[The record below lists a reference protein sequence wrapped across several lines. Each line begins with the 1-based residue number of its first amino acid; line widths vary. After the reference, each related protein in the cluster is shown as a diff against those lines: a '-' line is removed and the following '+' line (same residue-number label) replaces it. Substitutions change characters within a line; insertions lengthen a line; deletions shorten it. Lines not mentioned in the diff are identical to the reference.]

1 MIMLRVARELN
12 PVTAG
17 GWKGVMVAM
26 AVVATLTLTGC
37 ADDDM
42 VDLRDFVAQE
52 KAKPAGRIPPLPAF
66 ETYVTVP
73 YAAGHLRDPFMPF
86 MEAVDEAG
94 AQGDTQAAQSSVRP
108 PSTHKPE
115 PLEKFPLDA
124 LKFVGL
130 LERQGE
136 RWAIITAPDKL
147 VHRVK
152 VGNYLGENY
161 GKIVSITETKIEL
174 METVSN
180 GLGGWVERP
189 ATLSVVE

>member
-1 MIMLRVARELN
+1 MMVIALTSTALLTACTGNDMDDLTSYVAS
-12 PVTAG
+12 V
-17 GWKGVMVAM
+17 
-26 AVVATLTLTGC
+26 
-37 ADDDM
+37 
-42 VDLRDFVAQE
+42 
-52 KAKPAGRIPPLPAF
+52 KARPAGRIPPLPAF

-73 YAAGHLRDPFMPF
+73 YVAAHLRDPFMPY
-86 MEAVDEAG
+86 MAAADTG
-94 AQGDTQAAQSSVRP
+94 APPAQVSTQQSSIRP
-108 PSTHKPE
+108 PVTHKPE
-115 PLEKFPLDA
+115 PLEKFPLDG

-136 RWAIITAPDKL
+136 RWAIIMAPDKL

-174 METVSN
+174 VETISN
-180 GLGGWVERP
+180 GLGGWIESP

>member
-1 MIMLRVARELN
+1 MHRVNSPLVRIGRSCLLLAL
-12 PVTAG
+12 
-17 GWKGVMVAM
+17 
-26 AVVATLTLTGC
+26 VVAASSLLTAC
-37 ADDDM
+37 AGDDM
-42 VDLRDFVAQE
+42 DDLRTYVAKE
-52 KAKPAGRIPPLPAF
+52 KTKPAGRIPPLPAF

-73 YAAGHLRDPFMPF
+73 YAAGHMRDPFMPF
-86 MEAVDEAG
+86 MEAADTG
-94 AQGDTQAAQSSVRP
+94 APQTQAQTQQSNTRP
-108 PSTHKPE
+108 PHTHKPE
-115 PLEKFPLDA
+115 PLEKFPLDG

-136 RWAIITAPDKL
+136 RWAIIMAPDKL

-180 GLGGWVERP
+180 GMGGWIESP

>member
-1 MIMLRVARELN
+1 MLLAFA
-12 PVTAG
+12 VTTASLLTACAG
-17 GWKGVMVAM
+17 
-26 AVVATLTLTGC
+26 
-37 ADDDM
+37 DDM
-42 VDLRDFVAQE
+42 DDLRAYVAKE

-66 ETYVTVP
+66 EAYVTVP

-86 MEAVDEAG
+86 MEAADTG
-94 AQGDTQAAQSSVRP
+94 APQTQAQAQQSNIRP

-115 PLEKFPLDA
+115 PLEKFPLDG

-130 LERQGE
+130 LERRGE
-136 RWAIITAPDKL
+136 RWAIIMAPDKL

-152 VGNYLGENY
+152 IGNYLGENY
-161 GKIVSITETKIEL
+161 GRIVSITETKIEL

-180 GLGGWVERP
+180 GMGGWIESP